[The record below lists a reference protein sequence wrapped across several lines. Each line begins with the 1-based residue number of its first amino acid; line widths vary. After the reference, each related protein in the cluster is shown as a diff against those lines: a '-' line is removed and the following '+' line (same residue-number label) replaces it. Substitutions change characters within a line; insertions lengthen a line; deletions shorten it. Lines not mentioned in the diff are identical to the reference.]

1 MQNLKLGNLIKA
13 SLNRLNRPGLSK
25 HYLSTSTFSIFNVE
39 NKFSSKPLNF
49 RYELEINGMISVN
62 NYANILN
69 RIKYKGSCD
78 PDAALELIK
87 YCNIFFIGLGS
98 IKERQDL
105 LNEIF
110 EDILPKV
117 NVVYTQKHYNY
128 YMENTIMNRCSF
140 DPFKISKKMYE
151 SKIEASL
158 PMNLYFIKQLCD
170 INDINS
176 AILHLNF
183 LIRSERMNLFDLS
196 EYKTNSLSSDHIFES
211 FLSNLKSTKEQSVSI
226 IKQDLDKSI
235 NLINPIFNYYLVK
248 NEASKAKALT
258 EIMKEIRLNPNMQT
272 YLYHINSLV
281 SAGKYDEAEKIL
293 SEKKNEFQIPQ
304 LLFIYTSLM
313 AKLNGESNH
322 LADVLTK
329 MLDKTI
335 KISDKIFFINE
346 IFHLCERKMFDD
358 AFYLVKRFFKSDLSS
373 KNYEKLDVGVYFA
386 MSFVFNSTKL
396 YEDINKY
403 SALLDANV
411 SDGSNKYFSK
421 TIELATPILRS
432 DLVLGLF
439 YKLKLYGNK
448 IHYGHLRHILYKAVD
463 ELDAEAKSRGSLTE
477 HGVKSLVKYELL
489 KSILNKARL
498 ELEFSFSPNNLSTF
512 LKLLRCENNHKQ
524 KSYLRFY
531 DIFHLIKDTKTFENA
546 DTLFASCFKRI
557 ILDLSY
563 SLVESD
569 DTNFIYYNFQD
580 LFDILS
586 ETTNLT
592 LNNSGI
598 NELNDY
604 LSKLF
609 AANFVRQ
616 DLIDYKANI
625 IFRTVEL
632 INEKKISGDSGECLI
647 RLNETLLNYLNAI
660 TADGQEK
667 QSLKEYF
674 EKNFISDKEKA
685 RVQAKKDFQ
694 SLKAAD
700 HSYSAKPLKDLEN
713 LLDKTPEKNAALI
726 RTILIRLCTRSESKL
741 PSTKKRVE
749 DLLAKLPENELSPLV
764 CECLMD
770 FYSRY
775 TFDIEKSKHYFE
787 KMIMLNHTNE
797 FVYNRSRMLFFIQ
810 KLFYCK
816 KDVKEIEKCFRMFSI
831 DLVNKNYYRT
841 DENEK
846 ELMADLN
853 SFLSEGL
860 YSEVEPNELN
870 NLVEIFY
877 ANGFV
882 ERNMDISNLI
892 MLKYIDKEDFRG
904 AIKYFKTSLDKHKMS
919 VLESLLFTLL
929 SKSKRLEE
937 RNMLLNYFSNVFT
950 DNLTYN
956 IIFLSFL
963 LNKEYSLANGIY
975 ERSLDGKMD
984 IKVLER
990 LVAQMI
996 SNKLFNK
1003 YYHLM
1008 YNVIKSP
1015 QVSKNAELRETIEKL
1030 INTKFRKN

>member
-1 MQNLKLGNLIKA
+1 MQSLKLGNLIKA
-13 SLNRLNRPGLSK
+13 SLNKLNRPGLSK

-39 NKFSSKPLNF
+39 NKFPSRPHSF
-49 RYELEINGMISVN
+49 RNELESNGMISLN

-69 RIKYKGSCD
+69 RIKSKGSCD
-78 PDAALELIK
+78 PDEALELIK
-87 YCNIFFIGLGS
+87 YCSVFFIGLGS
-98 IKERQDL
+98 IKARQDL

-110 EDILPKV
+110 EDILPKA
-117 NVVYTQKHYNY
+117 NVIYAQKHYNY
-128 YMENTIMNRCSF
+128 YMENTIINRRSF
-140 DPFKISKKMYE
+140 DPFKISKKMYD

-183 LIRSERMNLFDLS
+183 LIRSERMSLFDLN

-211 FLSNLKSTKEQSVSI
+211 FLSNLKSIKEQSVSI

-235 NLINPIFNYYLVK
+235 NLINPIFSYYLVK

-272 YLYHINSLV
+272 YLYHINSLI

-304 LLFIYTSLM
+304 LLFIYTNLM
-313 AKLNGESNH
+313 AKLNGESNQ

-329 MLDKTI
+329 LLGKNI
-335 KISDKIFFINE
+335 KMSDKVFFINE
-346 IFHLCERKMFDD
+346 IFHLCELKMFDD
-358 AFYLVKRFFKSDLSS
+358 AFYLVKRFFKSDLIS

-386 MSFVFNSTKL
+386 MSLVLNSTKL

-421 TIELATPILRS
+421 TIELATPVLRT

-439 YKLKLYGNK
+439 SKLKLYGNK
-448 IHYGHLRHILYKAVD
+448 INYGNLRHILYKVKE
-463 ELDAEAKSRGSLTE
+463 ELDAEAKSTGSLTE
-477 HGVKSLVKYELL
+477 RGVKSLVKYELL

-498 ELEFSFSPNNLSTF
+498 EFEFSFSNSNLSTF
-512 LKLLRCENNHKQ
+512 LKLLRYENNHKQ

-531 DIFHLIKDTKTFENA
+531 DIFHLIKDTKTFDNA
-546 DTLFASCFKRI
+546 DTLFAFCFKRI

-580 LFDILS
+580 LFDLLS
-586 ETTNLT
+586 EPNLT
-592 LNNSGI
+592 LTNSNI
-598 NELNDY
+598 NDLNDY

-616 DLIDYKANI
+616 DLINYNANI
-625 IFRTVEL
+625 IFKTVEL
-632 INEKKISGDSGECLI
+632 INEKKISGDNGECLI
-647 RLNETLLNYLNAI
+647 KLNKTLLNYLDAI
-660 TADGQEK
+660 IADGQEK

-674 EKNFISDKEKA
+674 EKNFISDREKA

-694 SLKAAD
+694 SLKATD
-700 HSYSAKPLKDLEN
+700 HSYSAKPLKDLED
-713 LLDKTPEKNAALI
+713 LLDKTPEKNMALI
-726 RTILIRLCTRSESKL
+726 RTILIKLCSRAESKL
-741 PSTKKRVE
+741 PSTKKKVE
-749 DLLAKLPENELSPLV
+749 ELLARLPENELSPLV

-775 TFDIEKSKHYFE
+775 TFDIDKSKHYFE

-846 ELMADLN
+846 VLMADL
-853 SFLSEGL
+853 SRFLSEDL
-860 YSEVEPNELN
+860 YSEVEPDELK

-904 AIKYFKTSLDKHKMS
+904 AIKFFKTSLDKHKMS
-919 VLESLLFTLL
+919 VLESLLFTIL
-929 SKSKRLEE
+929 SKSKKLEE
-937 RNMLLNYFSNVFT
+937 RNILLNYFSNVFT

-963 LNKEYSLANGIY
+963 LNKEYSLANGVY
-975 ERSLDGKMD
+975 EKSLDGKMD
-984 IKVLER
+984 TKVLER
-990 LVAQMI
+990 LVLQMN

-1003 YYHLM
+1003 YVYLL

-1015 QVSKNAELRETIEKL
+1015 QVSKNAELRETVEKL